1 MNDFSSHNWKSP
13 ERMTAA
19 ERLEELAQILA
30 AGLIRMFAEQSS
42 PLSAQQS
49 QIVVDFSA
57 PKSGVRSR
65 KLRNRV
71 GGY

>member
-1 MNDFSSHNWKSP
+1 MNDFSSQNWKSP
-13 ERMTAA
+13 ERMTSS
-19 ERLEELAQILA
+19 ERLDELAHILA
-30 AGLIRMFAEQSS
+30 SGLIRMFAKQSS
-42 PLSAQQS
+42 ALSAQES
-49 QIVVDFSA
+49 QRVVDFSA